1 MSITLYS
8 LSSVSSEVRLV
19 HPNNTFGV
27 SHQYHI
33 YKCPEKTHLE
43 TEKTAN
49 NSFLS

>member
-33 YKCPEKTHLE
+33 YKCPEKNPPGNR
-43 TEKTAN
+43 KDRQ
-49 NSFLS
+49 